1 MFREV
6 RRKNRE
12 LPEEYIE
19 RILAKGEY
27 GVLGTQC
34 EDGFPYVTPM
44 SYVYL
49 NDKIYFHCAQEG
61 LKTDNILY
69 NDKVSF
75 TVVTDVETLP
85 DKFSTRYQSV
95 VIFGTAKSING
106 EEKDKVLSE
115 IINKY
120 AHAFSEEGKIYIRN
134 KKEQTE
140 IIGIDILHRSAKGR
154 LE

>member
-12 LPEEYIE
+12 LPHEYIDM
-19 RILAKGEY
+19 ILHKGEY

-49 NDKIYFHCAQEG
+49 HDKIYFHCAKEG
-61 LKTDNILY
+61 LKTDNINH

-75 TVVTDVETLP
+75 TVVTDVEALP
-85 DKFSTRYQSV
+85 EKFSTRYQSV
-95 VIFGTAKSING
+95 VLFGKAKSIEG
-106 EEKDKVLSE
+106 KEKDDVLFE
-115 IINKY
+115 IIRKY
-120 AHAFSEEGKIYIRN
+120 AHAFPEEGKAYIE
-134 KKEQTE
+134 KLKDHTV
-140 IIGIDILHRSAKGR
+140 IMGIDILHRSAKGR

>member
-19 RILAKGEY
+19 RILEKGEY

-44 SYVYL
+44 SYIYF
-49 NDKIYFHCAQEG
+49 NGKIYFHSAKEG
-61 LKTDNILY
+61 LKTDNIRF

-85 DKFSTRYQSV
+85 EKFSTRYQSV
-95 VIFGTAKSING
+95 VLFGTAKSIEG
-106 EEKDKVLSE
+106 QEKDAVLSE
-115 IINKY
+115 IISKY
-120 AHAFSEEGKIYIRN
+120 AHAFPEEGKIYIEKLKAR
-134 KKEQTE
+134 TE

>member
-12 LPEEYIE
+12 LPEEYIDL
-19 RILAKGEY
+19 ILKKGEY

-61 LKTDNILY
+61 LKSDNIRF

-134 KKEQTE
+134 KKDQTE